1 MIKSVPV
8 LLILS
13 VLSAID
19 MKKREVPHWGVTAL
33 FVYSLFASED
43 FTASLLWGFYAFL
56 GLFFIYWSTE
66 GGIGGGD
73 VKLLAVL
80 GFYLGQQFPVYLGF
94 LSLTAGAG
102 FLAGVVYYRRIS
114 FSLPLVP
121 LMLAAFVLQ
130 CGFWLILQN

>member
-1 MIKSVPV
+1 MIKTVLV
-8 LLILS
+8 LLLLS
-13 VLSAID
+13 VLSVID
-19 MKKREVPHWGVTAL
+19 LKKREVPHWGVTAL

-43 FTASLLWGFYAFL
+43 FTVSFLWGIYAFL
-56 GLFFIYWSTE
+56 GLFIIYWVTK

-80 GFYLGQQFPVYLGF
+80 GFYFGDLFPVYLGF

-102 FLAGVVYYRRIS
+102 FLVGAAYYRRIS